1 MFFLKCIFFY
11 YLWVTWNY
19 IQPHLDD
26 LRNLDMTWTD
36 QAELWLSNAGFTTPP
51 IEDLHHFSGYNIAI
65 AGMVKDAEK
74 TLPTLMKQLEIFSC
88 AFDSAHIFV
97 LESNSE
103 DHTREIVRNW
113 KLNPPDCEN
122 VHTNLLND
130 LPNRIKKKLK
140 HINDQKKAKLNITIN
155 DDQHPEFGDHR
166 IFHKGG
172 IIIYIYIYILALI
185 YIYIYIYIIIQEN

>member
-1 MFFLKCIFFY
+1 M
-11 YLWVTWNY
+11 
-19 IQPHLDD
+19 
-26 LRNLDMTWTD
+26 
-36 QAELWLSNAGFTTPP
+36 G
-51 IEDLHHFSGYNIAI
+51 
-65 AGMVKDAEK
+65 
-74 TLPTLMKQLEIFSC
+74 

-140 HINDQKKAKLNITIN
+140 HINDQKKAKLNITTSQIN
-155 DDQHPEFGDHR
+155 DDIHPEFGDHR

-172 IIIYIYIYILALI
+172 KLIIKPIQPSREFEEIEALKHRK
-185 YIYIYIYIIIQEN
+185 ETEG